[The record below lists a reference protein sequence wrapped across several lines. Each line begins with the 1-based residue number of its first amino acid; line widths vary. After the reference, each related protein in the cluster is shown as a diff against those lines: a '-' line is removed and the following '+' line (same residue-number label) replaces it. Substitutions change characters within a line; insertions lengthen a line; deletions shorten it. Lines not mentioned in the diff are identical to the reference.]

1 MNTMPSSIYHPIH
14 PELSR
19 CCSTERIGIK
29 RILSI
34 CVITPT
40 HMLSMRLG
48 RTANTPRRTKAYDLD
63 GCTES
68 TSRKP
73 GFRNV
78 LPGPRWKELRYP
90 VMDLGDHEARIP
102 GSKSASAA
110 AVSRLMEATLQSSGH
125 AGLESE
131 TKWSRFSSSHAPHS
145 LLLPLL
151 SPIPPRLATHR
162 REMRLRAGGGPNPD
176 SGSHAASSELRPPR

>member
-1 MNTMPSSIYHPIH
+1 
-14 PELSR
+14 
-19 CCSTERIGIK
+19 
-29 RILSI
+29 
-34 CVITPT
+34 
-40 HMLSMRLG
+40 MRLG
-48 RTANTPRRTKAYDLD
+48 RTANTARRIEAYDLD
-63 GCTES
+63 GSTKS

-78 LPGPRWKELRYP
+78 LPRPRWKELRYP

-145 LLLPLL
+145 LLLPLYL
-151 SPIPPRLATHR
+151 QSLPDWQFIDERCGSVLVVGQARIQGVTLQAR
-162 REMRLRAGGGPNPD
+162 NCVLR
-176 SGSHAASSELRPPR
+176 GSTGRPPSGN